1 MAATIIDFLL
11 AQQRDSSTSLVNGTV
26 TFYAAGTTTLKAVW
40 TDSLK
45 VTEAANPYTLDARAS
60 AALYGDGNYKI
71 VLKNALGATVAT
83 WDNVYVGADLSA
95 IDLTSVIAAVSL
107 TNRDYIGNSQ
117 FNIWNFG
124 TTFTRTTVV
133 DTPTADGWYYK
144 GDGSGAGTTVIS
156 RQSFTF
162 GQTDVPE
169 NPTYF
174 TKLNKTGA
182 TTGATFEHYVFRLP
196 IRTAAA
202 LEMTL
207 RFYAKAAA
215 PKDITVVAV
224 QDFGSGG
231 SADVTTSSAAITLT
245 TGWVK
250 YNKTFTVPSIAGK
263 TLGSGAYLYVG
274 IALPVNDTFNIDV
287 ASFKFETGDVASD
300 NEFRTTYEDDLR
312 TSGTVNAASSFL
324 YTDTAGG
331 TDEKYWKAVMDAAGK
346 TFVIETLDDSQTNP
360 KVGIKFT
367 RSGTTITAAELP
379 DIATPAGTDSSTKI
393 ATTAFV
399 QQVAMNSALPNQ
411 TGSSGK
417 FLTTNG
423 TDASWGEVIMK
434 DWARQVF
441 DATGDFTVPA
451 GVDVIY
457 VSGCGGGAAG
467 RAGADSTDRAGGGA
481 GESVE
486 MYPIPVTPA
495 DVITMTIGAGGTGDG
510 GNGGNT
516 TIGAYLTLYGGG
528 KAASAGDNF
537 YGGGSFNADG
547 TRSTFDSRFFSADKK
562 PGANASST
570 GATTGVST
578 HANFLNGA
586 KAGTYMW
593 GGAGGKYGAGGAGS
607 AGATGGSAA
616 ANTGAGGGS
625 GTVTAGA
632 GGSGKVIVWWFA

>member
-1 MAATIIDFLL
+1 MTATIIDFLL

-40 TDSLK
+40 ADSLK
-45 VTEAANPYTLDARAS
+45 VTEATNPYTLDARAT
-60 AALYGDGNYKI
+60 ATLYGEGNYKI
-71 VLKNALGATVAT
+71 ILKDALAATVAT
-83 WDNVYVGADLSA
+83 WDNVYIGADLSA

-124 TTFTRTTVV
+124 TTFSRTTVV

-144 GDGSGAGTTVIS
+144 GDGSDAGVAAIS
-156 RQSFTF
+156 RQDFTF

-231 SADVTTSSAAITLT
+231 STAVTTTSAAITLT

-274 IALPVNDTFNIDV
+274 IALPVNATFQIDV

-331 TDEKYWKAVMDAAGK
+331 TDEKYWKAAMDAAGK
-346 TFVIETLDDSQTNP
+346 TFVIETLDDSQANP
-360 KVGIKFT
+360 KIGIKFT
-367 RSGTTITAAELP
+367 RSGTTITEAELT
-379 DIATPAGTDSSTKI
+379 DVATPVGTDSTTKI

-399 QQVAMNSALPNQ
+399 QQVSMNTTLPNQ
-411 TGSSGK
+411 GGSSGK

-423 TDASWGEVIMK
+423 IDASWGEVIMRE
-434 DWARQVF
+434 WARQVF
-441 DATGDFTVPA
+441 TATGDFTVPA
-451 GVDVIY
+451 GVDVIW
-457 VSGCGGGAAG
+457 VSGCAAGAAG
-467 RAGADSTDRAGGGA
+467 RTGADSADRAGGGG

-486 MYPIPVTPA
+486 MYPLPVTPA
-495 DVITMTIGAGGTGDG
+495 EVITITIGAGGTGDG

-516 TIGAYLTLYGGG
+516 TIGSYLTLYGGG
-528 KAASAGDNF
+528 VAATAAANY
-537 YGGGSFNADG
+537 YGGGTINADG
-547 TRSTFDSRFFSADKK
+547 STTASNYKFNPSFKK
-562 PGANASST
+562 PGADATAST
-570 GATTGVST
+570 GSKYFTLAD
-578 HANFLNGA
+578 FPNGI